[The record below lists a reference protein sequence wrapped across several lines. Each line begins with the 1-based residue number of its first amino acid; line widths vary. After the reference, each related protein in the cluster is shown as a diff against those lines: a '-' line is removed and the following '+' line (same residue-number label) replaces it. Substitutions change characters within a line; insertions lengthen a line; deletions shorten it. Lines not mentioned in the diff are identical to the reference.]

1 MIINKITLTFVA
13 FAFVILLIAPN
24 ITSAASGRG
33 LFKDVYCAVLSLVN
47 VQCETEI
54 EGIQI
59 KDRASLEQ
67 GIMARSQAAVSDA
80 VSRMFSR

>member
-1 MIINKITLTFVA
+1 MIYKKTL
-13 FAFVILLIAPN
+13 FAFIVFTLVILLTVPN
-24 ITSAASGRG
+24 VTSAASGRG
-33 LFKDVYCAVLSLVN
+33 LFKDMYCAVLSLVN
-47 VQCETEI
+47 KECVLEI

-67 GIMARSQAAVSDA
+67 GIMARSHAAVSDA

>member
-1 MIINKITLTFVA
+1 MIINKILLAFVA
-13 FAFVILLIAPN
+13 LTFVILLMAPN
-24 ITSAASGRG
+24 ITHAASGRG
-33 LFKDVYCAVLSLVN
+33 LFMDMYCAVLSLVN
-47 VQCETEI
+47 KECELEI

-67 GIMARSQAAVSDA
+67 GIVARSQAAVSDA